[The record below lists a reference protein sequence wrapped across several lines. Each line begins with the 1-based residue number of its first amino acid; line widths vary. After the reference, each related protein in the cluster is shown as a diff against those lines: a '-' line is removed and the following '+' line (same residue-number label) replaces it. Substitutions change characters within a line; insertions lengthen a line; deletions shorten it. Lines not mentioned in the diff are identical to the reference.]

1 MPYLNKPPKKEKS
14 TQHNQ
19 TDMRKLRQ
27 GAYNQTSWKK
37 LRATYLKQHPLCEE
51 CLKIGKVTP
60 ASSVHHIKTPFSK
73 GEVNQFLLLDYNN
86 LESVCHECHAE
97 IHNRQEGK
105 QTVQDVLRTL
115 ADLLD
120 IKEDEQ

>member
-14 TQHNQ
+14 TQHNN
-19 TDMRKLRQ
+19 TDMRELRRK
-27 GAYNQTSWKK
+27 AYNQVSWRKT
-37 LRATYLKQHPLCEE
+37 RDTYMKEHPICEE
-51 CLKIGKVTP
+51 CLKYGKVTP
-60 ASSVHHIKTPFSK
+60 AEDIHHINSPFK
-73 GEVNQFLLLDYNN
+73 NGEINYTLLLDYNN
-86 LESVCHECHAE
+86 LMALCKTCHSN

-120 IKEDEQ
+120 IKEDER

>member
-27 GAYNQTSWKK
+27 DAYNQTSWRK
-37 LRATYLKQHPLCEE
+37 LRTTYLKQHPLCEE
-51 CLKIGKVTP
+51 CLKTGKVTP

-86 LESVCHECHAE
+86 LESVCHECHSI
-97 IHNRQEGK
+97 IHTKENNSSYK
-105 QTVQDVLRTL
+105 TVEEQITYLETL
-115 ADLLD
+115 LNDN
-120 IKEDEQ
+120 Q

>member
-1 MPYLNKPPKKEKS
+1 MPYLNKLPKKEKS

-27 GAYNQTSWKK
+27 DAYNQTSWRK
-37 LRATYLKQHPLCEE
+37 LRTTYLKQHPLCEE
-51 CLKIGKVTP
+51 CLKTGKVTP